1 MTEIIASVIG
11 GLFALAG
18 IAIQSKRNCI
28 CQQQYENL
36 IKPNQILTDIYEPN
50 ANMDLDKSKYIRVK
64 NGVYKVKI
72 PYGTKMNENSNDL
85 GSVNIFKTFKKN
97 YNEVNLEAVLSNING
112 KVELFVKRFD
122 SDWNFVDIDPVNTL
136 VANNGFNRFN
146 IKSRIGKD
154 NIVFEQIGIIIYSNK
169 EENAKKSLICRN
181 INYTTCNIKKANILF

>member
-11 GLFALAG
+11 GSFALAG
-18 IAIQSKRNCI
+18 IAIQRKRNCI
-28 CQQQYENL
+28 CEQYENL
-36 IKPNQILTDIYEPN
+36 IKPNQLLTDIYEPN
-50 ANMDLDKSKYIRVK
+50 ANMDLDKSKYIKVK

-72 PYGTKMNENSNDL
+72 PYGTKMNENSNDI
-85 GSVNIFKTFKKN
+85 GTVNIFKTFKKN

-169 EENAKKSLICRN
+169 EENAKKLLSCRN

>member
-1 MTEIIASVIG
+1 MTEIIGSVIG

-18 IAIQSKRNCI
+18 IAMQSKRNCI
-28 CQQQYENL
+28 CQQYENL

-50 ANMDLDKSKYIRVK
+50 ANMNLDKSKYIKVK

-122 SDWNFVDIDPVNTL
+122 IDWNFVDIDPVNTL

-154 NIVFEQIGIIIYSNK
+154 NIVSEQIGIIIYSNK
-169 EENAKKSLICRN
+169 EENAKKTLICRN
-181 INYTTCNIKKANILF
+181 INYTTCNIKKANILY

>member
-1 MTEIIASVIG
+1 M
-11 GLFALAG
+11 L
-18 IAIQSKRNCI
+18 CI
-28 CQQQYENL
+28 FQQYENL
-36 IKPNQILTDIYEPN
+36 IKPNQILTDIYETN
-50 ANMDLDKSKYIRVK
+50 ANMDLDKSKYIKVK

-122 SDWNFVDIDPVNTL
+122 IDWNFVDIDPVNTL

-169 EENAKKSLICRN
+169 EENAKKSLSCRN